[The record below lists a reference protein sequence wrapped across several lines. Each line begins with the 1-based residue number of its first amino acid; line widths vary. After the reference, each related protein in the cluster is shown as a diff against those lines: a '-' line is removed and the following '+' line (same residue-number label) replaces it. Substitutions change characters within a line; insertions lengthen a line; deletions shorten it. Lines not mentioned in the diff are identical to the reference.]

1 MLISFYSCNTPI
13 KRRDNYIEKSASQE
27 FLDYN
32 KTVPETDKNK
42 VNDVWDDNV
51 YRNKKYKFRV
61 EFPIGWEYARGVSK
75 TALASAELKE
85 KAAVIVVVVSELSFS
100 PKYPN
105 NIFLSS
111 PLESF
116 QKDFNEVLALKN
128 QKATDLKL
136 TEWKLNNFP
145 AYFIEYKIKNSV
157 GKNTTQYIL
166 KQAQCYYKSKIYTI
180 GLTIPEQT
188 WSEDISE
195 AFSRVIQSFTFEL

>member
-100 PKYPN
+100 PK
-105 NIFLSS
+105 
-111 PLESF
+111 
-116 QKDFNEVLALKN
+116 
-128 QKATDLKL
+128 
-136 TEWKLNNFP
+136 
-145 AYFIEYKIKNSV
+145 
-157 GKNTTQYIL
+157 
-166 KQAQCYYKSKIYTI
+166 
-180 GLTIPEQT
+180 
-188 WSEDISE
+188 
-195 AFSRVIQSFTFEL
+195 